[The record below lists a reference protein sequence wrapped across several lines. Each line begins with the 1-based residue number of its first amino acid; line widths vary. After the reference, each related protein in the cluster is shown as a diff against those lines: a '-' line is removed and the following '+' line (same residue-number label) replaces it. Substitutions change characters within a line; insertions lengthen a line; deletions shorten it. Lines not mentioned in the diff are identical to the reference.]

1 MKTYRHLDQF
11 DRDRIEAMLS
21 SGVKPVDIA
30 GVLGV
35 HKGTISREI
44 TRRARLD
51 GIYQASNAEHK
62 AQVKRGNSKYQ
73 GMKIEKN
80 QKLKKFIIQ
89 ELKIRRSPDE
99 IAGRMEKNK
108 ISSRIGKDAIYKWL
122 YSAYGERY
130 TKLLCTKRKR
140 QRTQKKKS
148 KREMIPNRVGL
159 EWRPENGRHAEGD
172 TFLSPKKS
180 KNKVAVAIIGMNEEK
195 YLSARKIADMKTESM
210 KQAVWKIQTEVLF
223 DTLTLDNGI
232 ENREHS
238 EFKVETFFCDPH
250 APWQKPFIESSIGL
264 VRRWD
269 IPKGT
274 NLDEISEEKLE
285 ECINFLNNKYRK
297 SLGYQSAREVAL
309 ESGILKNISNEVAL
323 QGRI

>member
-11 DRDRIEAMLS
+11 DRDRIEAMLAK
-21 SGVKPVDIA
+21 GIKPVDIA

-35 HKGTISREI
+35 HKGTVSREI
-44 TRRARLD
+44 AKRARLD

-73 GMKIEKN
+73 GMKIEKD
-80 QKLKKFIIQ
+80 QDLKKFIIG
-89 ELKIRRSPDE
+89 ELKERRSPDE
-99 IAGRMEKNK
+99 IAGRMVKEKR
-108 ISSRIGKDAIYKWL
+108 SPRIGKDAIYKWL
-122 YSAYGERY
+122 YSSYGERY

-140 QRTQKKKS
+140 SRVQKRKA
-148 KREMIPNRVGL
+148 KREMIPNRIGI
-159 EWRPENGRHAEGD
+159 EWRPEEGRHAEGD
-172 TFLSPKKS
+172 TFLSPKRSKS
-180 KNKVAVAIIGMNEEK
+180 KTAVVIIGLKREK
-195 YLSARKIADMKTESM
+195 YLGARKIPDMKTESM

-232 ENREHS
+232 ENREHPK
-238 EFKVETFFCDPH
+238 FKVETFFCDPH

-297 SLGYQSAREVAL
+297 SLGYQSAREAAL
-309 ESGILKNISNEVAL
+309 ESGILKNIKSEVAL
-323 QGRI
+323 QPRI